1 MKKSLTL
8 SLVAAATAF
17 GATHAFADTE
27 EAAAVQKAKISLV
40 EAIQAAEKNVGGVA
54 YSASY
59 DDDSFQNAYEVDV
72 IANSKLYD
80 VQVSAENGE
89 ILSSREDLDD

>member
-1 MKKSLTL
+1 MKKSITL
-8 SLVAAATAF
+8 SLLALTTAF

-27 EAAAVQKAKISLV
+27 EATAVQKAKISLV
-40 EAIQAAEKNVGGVA
+40 EAIQAAEKSVGGVA

-59 DDDSFQNAYEVDV
+59 DDDSFKSAYEVDL